1 MGDFIY
7 YVNGQ
12 FLPAD
17 QADIGLNDLGF
28 VRGYGIFDLLRTY
41 GPIPF
46 RLGDHLARLVHS
58 AEQIELAL
66 PRPPAEIEQIVHAT
80 LARNGHPGDITIRI
94 VVTGGPSASF
104 LMPEDKPTLL
114 VMIAPINLPNPAL
127 HQTGASLISVQV
139 ERWMPTVKSLNY
151 ATAVVCLRKAR
162 KAGAVEALYRSH
174 DDVLSECMTSNFFAF
189 KDGRLITAREGVLEG
204 VTRKVALEV
213 AEDAFEIEYRN
224 LRYGELAQ
232 MDEAFITSTT
242 KEVMPIVRVDDVQI
256 GDGRVGPRTQRMI
269 DLFKAAVLVETATPA

>member
-1 MGDFIY
+1 MANFIY

-12 FLPAD
+12 FLPGE
-17 QADIGLNDLGF
+17 QAAIGLNDLGF

-41 GPIPF
+41 GPTPF

-58 AEQIELAL
+58 AEQIELGL
-66 PRPPAEIEQIVHAT
+66 PRPPAEIGQIVHDT
-80 LARNGHPGDITIRI
+80 LARNGHPNDVTVRL
-94 VVTGGPSASF
+94 VATGGPSASF

-127 HQTGASLISVQV
+127 YQTGASLISVQI

-151 ATAVVCLRKAR
+151 ATAVVSLRKAR

-174 DDVLSECMTSNFFAF
+174 DDTLSECMTSNFFAF
-189 KDGRLITAREGVLEG
+189 KDGRLITASEGVLEG

-256 GDGRVGPRTQRMI
+256 GDGRVGLRTQRMI
-269 DLFKAAVLVETATPA
+269 DLFKAAVQIETATPA